1 MRYPAIPQDGIVCE
15 SYNIDDLVHHLRHPL
30 LFILVIR
37 LGDVKDFGMMYIW
50 SRRCGLASF
59 PKQRWEGEILHS
71 MVILVL
77 IEPEIPTRKTGGHA
91 CSSDAVDGCEPGMRL
106 RLIEEW

>member
-1 MRYPAIPQDGIVCE
+1 MWYPAIPQDGIVCE
-15 SYNIDDLVHHLRHPL
+15 SYNIHYLVHHLRHPL

-50 SRRCGLASF
+50 SERCRLASF
-59 PKQRWEGEILHS
+59 PKQRWEGEILDS

-77 IEPEIPTRKTGGHA
+77 IEPEIPAREA
-91 CSSDAVDGCEPGMRL
+91 
-106 RLIEEW
+106 